1 MLALADPPEAQPD
14 TGLIPGLKY
23 PPEWHRMQEQA
34 ERAYLDARI
43 RWHLKHRL
51 PLLEEGPR

>member
-1 MLALADPPEAQPD
+1 MLALADPPQAQPKSV
-14 TGLIPGLKY
+14 LGLKCS
-23 PPEWHRMQEQA
+23 PEWHREQERL
-34 ERAYLDARI
+34 ERAYLDAHI